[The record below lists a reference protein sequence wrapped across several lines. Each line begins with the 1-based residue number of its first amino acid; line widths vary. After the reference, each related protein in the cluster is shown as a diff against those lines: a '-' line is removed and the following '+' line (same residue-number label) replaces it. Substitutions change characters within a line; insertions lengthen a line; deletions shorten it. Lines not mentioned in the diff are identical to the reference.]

1 MTELDKLEEYLKE
14 KGIEYER
21 IDNHPDFQNGNWH
34 QICVP
39 CYEQEFRQWDAVC
52 HAGSYGYEQGLL
64 EIMGIICPDHDVLG
78 FLTAEAVIRRIEFT
92 QKVVEVMTEAIK
104 KDGLKLMEEKML
116 RGDANDKITE

>member
-1 MTELDKLEEYLKE
+1 MSELDKLEEYLKE

-21 IDNHPDFQNGNWH
+21 IDNHPDFPNGGWH

-78 FLTAEAVIRRIEFT
+78 YLTAEDVIKRIEFT
-92 QKVVEVMTEAIK
+92 NAVVDIMAKAIK
-104 KDGLKLMEEKML
+104 KDGFKMMEEKIL
-116 RGDANDKITE
+116 WGDAYDRL

>member
-1 MTELDKLEEYLKE
+1 MIHSSDSVRDAVRDFGRGELMSELDKLEEYLKE

-21 IDNHPDFQNGNWH
+21 IDNHTDFPNGDWH

-78 FLTAEAVIRRIEFT
+78 FLTAEDVIKRIEFT
-92 QKVVEVMTEAIK
+92 K
-104 KDGLKLMEEKML
+104 KQGENE
-116 RGDANDKITE
+116 

>member
-21 IDNHPDFQNGNWH
+21 IKNPLGCPDECPDGFWD

-39 CYEQEFRQWDAVC
+39 CYEPEFRQWDAIC

-78 FLTAEAVIRRIEFT
+78 FLTAEDVIKRIEFT
-92 QKVVEVMTEAIK
+92 KKVVQVMTEAIK
-104 KDGLKLMEEKML
+104 KDGLKMMEEKIL
-116 RGDANDKITE
+116 WGE